1 MGLMAAFAVCG
12 ERGAA
17 AEFKHMGV
25 ASCAASV
32 CHGKLAAQTDRNV
45 QLNEYR
51 TWSQDD
57 RHSQAYRTLESA
69 QSKAIAQK
77 LGLPSAK
84 TAQICLDCHADN
96 AAARGP
102 KFLVSDG
109 VGCEACHGG
118 AEKWIESHAEKTA
131 THQRNLSLGMYPTE
145 SPVARARL
153 CLTCHMG
160 TADKVA
166 THNIMGAGHPRLSF
180 ELDAFTNNQPAHY
193 KVDEDYIRRKGKI
206 EGMNLW
212 VTGQVEGARRFL
224 TLLQS
229 RRFQPGGLFPE
240 LAFYDCYGCHH
251 SIDSLRWSS
260 ERAGPGVRPGTLR
273 LQNYHLVML
282 QAVTESA
289 GATATLTSL
298 LSAGADLTRAGQ
310 TDAAAV
316 NAAAAK
322 LLEWL
327 RGYEPTAQRAYS
339 RAEIA
344 AVRKTL
350 LRYAATEKAS
360 DFGAA
365 EQVVLGVESLSY
377 TLGDR
382 EQHKAAI
389 DSLYDTVKSS
399 AAFNP
404 QRFAQTA
411 RAIQGQF

>member
-1 MGLMAAFAVCG
+1 MALMGAFAAWS
-12 ERGAA
+12 ELAIP
-17 AEFKHMGV
+17 AEFKHLGV

-51 TWSQDD
+51 TWSQED

-96 AAARGP
+96 TASRGP

-145 SPVARARL
+145 SPAARARL

-160 TADKVA
+160 TADKLA

-193 KVDEDYIRRKGKI
+193 KVDDDYIRRKGKI

-289 GATATLTSL
+289 GATATLASL
-298 LSAGADLTRAGQ
+298 LSASTDLTRAGQ
-310 TDAAAV
+310 TDAASV
-316 NAAAAK
+316 TAAAGK

-382 EQHKAAI
+382 DKHKAAI

-411 RAIQGQF
+411 RGIQGQF

>member
-1 MGLMAAFAVCG
+1 
-12 ERGAA
+12 
-17 AEFKHMGV
+17 
-25 ASCAASV
+25 
-32 CHGKLAAQTDRNV
+32 
-45 QLNEYR
+45 
-51 TWSQDD
+51 
-57 RHSQAYRTLESA
+57 
-69 QSKAIAQK
+69 
-77 LGLPSAK
+77 
-84 TAQICLDCHADN
+84 
-96 AAARGP
+96 
-102 KFLVSDG
+102 
-109 VGCEACHGG
+109 
-118 AEKWIESHAEKTA
+118 
-131 THQRNLSLGMYPTE
+131 
-145 SPVARARL
+145 
-153 CLTCHMG
+153 
-160 TADKVA
+160 
-166 THNIMGAGHPRLSF
+166 
-180 ELDAFTNNQPAHY
+180 
-193 KVDEDYIRRKGKI
+193 VDEDYVRRKGKI

-260 ERAGPGVRPGTLR
+260 ERAGPGVKPGTLR
-273 LQNYHLVML
+273 LQNYHLVTL

-289 GATATLTSL
+289 GATATVASL
-298 LSAGADLTRAGQ
+298 LSAGSDLTRAGQ
-310 TDAAAV
+310 TDSAAV
-316 NAAAAK
+316 NAAAGK

-327 RGYEPTAQRAYS
+327 RSYEPTAQRTYS

-350 LRYAATEKAS
+350 LRYAATDKAS

-411 RAIQGQF
+411 RGIQGQF